1 MTTFRWFLSQENRE
15 TPILKNRRTLLS
27 AEPTNKPS
35 ELKPNQPVSLPATLP
50 AGPARNAR
58 NKDGVFT
65 WLIEKVQS
73 LCGST
78 FVLYFC
84 KLTKEYNFNFNPN
97 TLTKNFENFIERPTQ
112 KLVKSYETNTK

>member
-50 AGPARNAR
+50 AGPARN
-58 NKDGVFT
+58 KDGVFT

-73 LCGST
+73 LSGST
-78 FVLYFC
+78 FVLDFC
-84 KLTKEYNFNFNPN
+84 KLKKEYNFNFNHN
-97 TLTKNFENFIERPTQ
+97 TLIKNFENFIESPTQ
-112 KLVKSYETNTK
+112 KPVKSY